1 MTKNKLTK
9 EISENTVSDITAI
22 IDGIDD
28 AMDNLRFE
36 VRHYMSN
43 EGIDRKAYDRIFD
56 LFADLAET
64 RNDAVRARR
73 AIFEAY
79 LIDEEEE
86 GDA

>member
-9 EISENTVSDITAI
+9 EISENTCSEITDLI
-22 IDGIDD
+22 IGLDD

-43 EGIDRKAYDRIFD
+43 EGIDRKAYDRICD
-56 LFADLAET
+56 LFADLMET

-73 AIFEAY
+73 AIYENY
-79 LIDEEEE
+79 LMEEEE
-86 GDA
+86 DA

>member
-9 EISENTVSDITAI
+9 EISENTCSEITDLI
-22 IDGIDD
+22 IGLDD

-43 EGIDRKAYDRIFD
+43 EGIDRKAYDRICD
-56 LFADLAET
+56 LFADLMET

-73 AIFEAY
+73 AIYENY
-79 LIDEEEE
+79 LMEEEK
-86 GDA
+86 DA

>member
-9 EISENTVSDITAI
+9 EISENTCSEITDLI
-22 IDGIDD
+22 IGLDN

-43 EGIDRKAYDRIFD
+43 EGIDRKAYDRICD
-56 LFADLAET
+56 LFADIMET

-73 AIFEAY
+73 AIYESY
-79 LIDEEEE
+79 LMEEEK
-86 GDA
+86 

>member
-9 EISENTVSDITAI
+9 EISENTCSEITDLI
-22 IDGIDD
+22 IGLDD

-43 EGIDRKAYDRIFD
+43 EGIDRKAYDRICD
-56 LFADLAET
+56 LFADLMET

-73 AIFEAY
+73 SICENY
-79 LIDEEEE
+79 LMEDEK
-86 GDA
+86 DA

>member
-9 EISENTVSDITAI
+9 EISENTCSEITDLI
-22 IDGIDD
+22 IGLDD

-43 EGIDRKAYDRIFD
+43 EGIDRKAYDRICD
-56 LFADLAET
+56 LFADLMET

-73 AIFEAY
+73 AIYESY
-79 LIDEEEE
+79 LMEDEK
-86 GDA
+86 DA

>member
-9 EISENTVSDITAI
+9 EISENTCSEITDLI
-22 IDGIDD
+22 IGLDD

-43 EGIDRKAYDRIFD
+43 EGIDRKAYDRICD
-56 LFADLAET
+56 LFADLMET

-73 AIFEAY
+73 AIYESY
-79 LIDEEEE
+79 LMEEEE
-86 GDA
+86 NA

>member
-9 EISENTVSDITAI
+9 EISENTCSEITDLI
-22 IDGIDD
+22 IGLDD

-43 EGIDRKAYDRIFD
+43 EGIDRKAYDRICD
-56 LFADLAET
+56 LFADLMET

-73 AIFEAY
+73 AIYESY
-79 LIDEEEE
+79 LMEEEK
-86 GDA
+86 